1 MKKKSE
7 KILITDLK
15 IDLLPCILEKMIA
28 SLELVTM
35 LNRTLNQLSNL
46 EKKKKIIMIIDRG
59 ATRCVYSGAGPAPPP
74 KKNVYILTNP

>member
-46 EKKKKIIMIIDRG
+46 EKKKIIIIIDRG
-59 ATRCVYSGAGPAPPP
+59 ATRGVNSGAGTAPPQ
-74 KKNVYILTNP
+74 KKHVYILTNP